1 MSKVVSSIPIRVP
14 GFMQNVVID
23 HGQTDDLIIC
33 HQLGIV
39 IRDKTALDNQRSAA
53 GFQGNMLALAHPPSY
68 TLTVMKVNQQ
78 ETVQVS
84 FRLERQ
90 LVDRMREI
98 SNTPKW
104 PPPPSQ
110 TEIVTRGIELVL
122 NKLNKRRARSR
133 AEA

>member
-1 MSKVVSSIPIRVP
+1 
-14 GFMQNVVID
+14 
-23 HGQTDDLIIC
+23 
-33 HQLGIV
+33 
-39 IRDKTALDNQRSAA
+39 
-53 GFQGNMLALAHPPSY
+53 
-68 TLTVMKVNQQ
+68 MKVNQQ

-90 LVDRMREI
+90 LVERMRQI
-98 SNTPKW
+98 TNTRVW